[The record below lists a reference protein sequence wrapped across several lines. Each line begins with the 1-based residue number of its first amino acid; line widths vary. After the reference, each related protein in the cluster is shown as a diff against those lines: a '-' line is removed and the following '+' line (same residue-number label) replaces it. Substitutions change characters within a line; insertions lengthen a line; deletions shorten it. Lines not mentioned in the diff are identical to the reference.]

1 MQGNYKQNTCP
12 KQLLN
17 LGQQLQ
23 TKYELNRII
32 YMTDKQMNDLAV
44 RVATKVVKA
53 IFNVSSEVHL
63 VFENHSLMQQDE
75 LMVTSKEDLDKQT
88 LNEELVKLKIL
99 LDRYVQEE
107 NYEKA
112 NIIKRKIQLIKIKYD
127 KLD

>member
-1 MQGNYKQNTCP
+1 
-12 KQLLN
+12 
-17 LGQQLQ
+17 
-23 TKYELNRII
+23 
-32 YMTDKQMNDLAV
+32 MTDKQINDLAV

-63 VFENHSLMQQDE
+63 VFENQSDKSDFIIE
-75 LMVTSKEDLDKQT
+75 SKEDLDKQT

>member
-1 MQGNYKQNTCP
+1 
-12 KQLLN
+12 
-17 LGQQLQ
+17 
-23 TKYELNRII
+23 
-32 YMTDKQMNDLAV
+32 MTDKQMDDLAI

-63 VFENHSLMQQDE
+63 VFENQNDPSDFIIE
-75 LMVTSKEDLDKQT
+75 SKDDLDKQMV
-88 LNEELVKLKIL
+88 ELELIRLQSL

-112 NIIKRKIQLIKIKYD
+112 RIIKRKIEIIKNKYD

>member
-1 MQGNYKQNTCP
+1 
-12 KQLLN
+12 
-17 LGQQLQ
+17 
-23 TKYELNRII
+23 
-32 YMTDKQMNDLAV
+32 MTDKQMDDLAV

-63 VFENHSLMQQDE
+63 VFENQNDPSDFIIE
-75 LMVTSKEDLDKQT
+75 SKDDLDKQMV
-88 LNEELVKLKIL
+88 ELELIRLQSL

-112 NIIKRKIQLIKIKYD
+112 RIIKRKIEIIKNKYD

>member
-1 MQGNYKQNTCP
+1 
-12 KQLLN
+12 
-17 LGQQLQ
+17 
-23 TKYELNRII
+23 
-32 YMTDKQMNDLAV
+32 MTDKQMDDLAV

-63 VFENHSLMQQDE
+63 VFENQNDQSDFIIE
-75 LMVTSKEDLDKQT
+75 SKDDLDKQT
-88 LNEELVKLKIL
+88 IELELIRLQSL

-112 NIIKRKIQLIKIKYD
+112 NIIKRKIQTIKNKYD